1 MLTTIPETNI
11 TRSGVSTVTV
21 GSVGIGPIQIGRLVL
36 TNFSLNASTTGAE
49 LRNFRVTISHHMT
62 LDWHLHIDIPGHDI
76 DDSGTEDLGTPTF
89 ACNFGNIRIPGLENL
104 KLDIASVAADNVD
117 ATANAISNLQLG
129 TAIAEQIQARNL
141 KFPAQGFNIAGLG
154 LGALRIAG
162 FGAPAASVD
171 AVSIGRIHGD
181 AFAAP
186 DVSMSNIGLPAASI
200 GDIVS
205 QGIDT
210 VAEPQGKAYHLDLG
224 CLDLTLKIK
233 PKAEAQIDQLTI
245 SGINASTNIGT
256 VELQNIVAPY
266 ELLNLTL
273 SQVGIDTIQVPT
285 VAIA

>member
-1 MLTTIPETNI
+1 MLTTIPESNI
-11 TRSGVSTVTV
+11 ARGGVNTVTV
-21 GSVGIGPIQIGRLVL
+21 GQIGIGPIQIGRLVL
-36 TNFSLNASTTGAE
+36 TDFDLNASTTGAE
-49 LRNFRVTISHHMT
+49 LRNFRVTITHHMT
-62 LDWHLHIDIPGHDI
+62 LDWHLHIEIPGHDI
-76 DDSGTEDLGTPTF
+76 DESGTEDLGTPTF
-89 ACNFGNIRIPGLENL
+89 ACNFGNIRIPGLESL
-104 KLDIASVAADNVD
+104 RIDIQSLTADNVN

-129 TAIAEQIQARNL
+129 TAVAEQIQARNL
-141 KFPAQGFNIAGLG
+141 VFPAQGFSIAGLG
-154 LGALRIAG
+154 LGGLKIAG
-162 FGAPAASVD
+162 FGAPAAKVDSVT
-171 AVSIGRIHGD
+171 IGRIHGE
-181 AFAAP
+181 ATATP
-186 DVSMSNIGLPAASI
+186 DLTMSNIGLPSASI

-273 SQVGIDTIQVPT
+273 SQIGIDTIQVPT
-285 VAIA
+285 VSIA